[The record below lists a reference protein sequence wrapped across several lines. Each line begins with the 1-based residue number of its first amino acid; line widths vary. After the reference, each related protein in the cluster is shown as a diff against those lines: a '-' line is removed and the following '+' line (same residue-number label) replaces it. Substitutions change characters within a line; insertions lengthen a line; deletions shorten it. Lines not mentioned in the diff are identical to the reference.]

1 MASRKPSPSTPSG
14 DLSTAS
20 LEALVLETLKRLG
33 EDPAREGLAR
43 TPKRVADSL
52 KYLTAGH
59 AKLPKDVLNGA
70 VFEHEADEM
79 IVVRDIELYS
89 MCEHHMLPFFG
100 RAHVA
105 YLPQGKIIGLSKI
118 PRDRRLLRAPPAG
131 AGAAHDADR
140 EGHRGD
146 PRSPAASASSSRRA
160 TSA

>member
-1 MASRKPSPSTPSG
+1 MASRKSSPATPSG
-14 DLSTAS
+14 DLSSAS

-33 EDPAREGLAR
+33 EDPSREGLAR

-59 AKLPKDVLNGA
+59 TKLPKDVLNGA

-79 IVVRDIELYS
+79 VVVRDIELYS
-89 MCEHHMLPFFG
+89 LCEHHMLPFFG

-118 PRDRRLLRAPPAG
+118 PRVVDCFARRLQVQERLTMQIAQ
-131 AGAAHDADR
+131 
-140 EGHRGD
+140 GHRGD
-146 PRSPAASASSSRRA
+146 PDSRTASASSSRRA